1 MNAEA
6 PVAWTLTPS
15 GDRCALVAF
24 DPADPA
30 RANRA
35 VRAAAALIGMRAVP
49 GLTDIVPAL
58 TTVGIHY
65 RPAVFAG
72 TCGVSPYAACAQVL
86 SEILA
91 ALRLDAA
98 PPARLVEIPV
108 CYGGEHGPDLE
119 AVAQACSL
127 SPREVVRLH
136 SEAEVDVLMLG
147 FAPGHPYIGRF
158 DARLAPPR
166 KATPRTAVA
175 PGTIGLANRQ
185 SVIYP
190 MTLPGGWNLIGRT
203 PLTLFAPRRAQ
214 PCLVQAGDRVRFV
227 PIEAGEFAALHRRE
241 EAAS

>member
-1 MNAEA
+1 MKPAA
-6 PVAWTLTPS
+6 PIAWTLAPS
-15 GDRCALVAF
+15 GDRCAIVAF
-24 DPADPA
+24 DAGDPA
-30 RANRA
+30 LANRA
-35 VRAAAALIGMRAVP
+35 ARAAATLIGARAVP
-49 GLTDIVPAL
+49 GVIDIVPAL

-65 RPAVFAG
+65 RPAAFAG
-72 TCGVSPYAACAQVL
+72 RAGVSPYAACAQL
-86 SEILA
+86 LTELLA
-91 ALRLDAA
+91 ALSFDDV
-98 PPARLVEIPV
+98 PSARVVEIPV
-108 CYGGEHGPDLE
+108 CYGGAHGPDLE
-119 AVAQACSL
+119 AVADACRL
-127 SPREVVRLH
+127 SPQDVIRLH

-227 PIEAGEFAALHRRE
+227 PIDAGEFSALSRQA
-241 EAAS
+241 EAAP